1 VDRVLA
7 VSVGAILGANAR
19 YWLGLWF
26 DTRFASRFPLGTLAI
41 NLTGCLL
48 LGFFVAL
55 TTRRIAL
62 GPQWRLLL
70 AVGFLGSYT
79 TFSTF
84 SVETLGLLDEGSS
97 GPALTNVLL
106 SVVGGLAGA
115 WLGARLADLI

>member
-1 VDRVLA
+1 MDRVMA
-7 VSVGAILGANAR
+7 ISVGAVLGANAR
-19 YWLGLWF
+19 YWLGAWL
-26 DTRFASRFPLGTLAI
+26 DGRFATRFPLGTLAI

-55 TTRRIAL
+55 TTRRISLA
-62 GPQWRLLL
+62 PHWRLLF

-84 SVETLGLLDEGSS
+84 GVETLSLFDEGSS

-115 WLGARLADLI
+115 WLGARLADLL